1 MLRLW
6 PRLHREPGPFVWSA
20 SACGSCVPDF
30 GSRMGR
36 TFRTGLQTETVS
48 QIRRSEWD
56 SFFGRGLKWKVR
68 PGIWLQRG
76 MRFPAEASSGNCIP
90 ESAPGM
96 GRTFRNSPQ
105 PETATRNRRSERDAL
120 SLGAL
125 SGKCIPESGLGVGC
139 TFRNGPQPETVSQN
153 RHSERDML
161 SGTAFK
167 RKLHPVLSVQAGT
180 RLPREWLL
188 GKRGPDRG
196 DAIRQCVAQQP
207 LQLYLVEPCRQSGLP
222 DACRLQLF
230 REHSCRAD
238 LVHGKAQQRMAVER

>member
-6 PRLHREPGPFVWSA
+6 PQLHREPGPFVWSA

-30 GSRMGR
+30 GYRMGR

-56 SFFGRGLKWKVR
+56 SFSGRGLKWKVR

-76 MRFPAEASSGNCIP
+76 MHFPVGASNGKRIP

-125 SGKCIPESGLGVGC
+125 SGKCIPESGLGVGHG
-139 TFRNGPQPETVSQN
+139 FRMESQ
-153 RHSERDML
+153 
-161 SGTAFK
+161 
-167 RKLHPVLSVQAGT
+167 RKLRPSLSVYSGMRFPLKDST
-180 RLPREWLL
+180 
-188 GKRGPDRG
+188 GKPVPLRGGIPG
-196 DAIRQCVAQQP
+196 H
-207 LQLYLVEPCRQSGLP
+207 G
-222 DACRLQLF
+222 F
-230 REHSCRAD
+230 R
-238 LVHGKAQQRMAVER
+238 

>member
-6 PRLHREPGPFVWSA
+6 PRLHREPRPFVWSA
-20 SACGSCVPDF
+20 SAYGNCVPDF

-36 TFRTGLQTETVS
+36 AFRTGLQTETVS
-48 QIRRSEWD
+48 RIRRSEWD
-56 SFFGRGLKWKVR
+56 TLSGRGLKWKVC

-76 MRFPAEASSGNCIP
+76 MHFPVEASSGNRVP

-96 GRTFRNSPQ
+96 GRTFRGRPQ

-125 SGKCIPESGLGVGC
+125 SGKCIPESGLGVEC

-167 RKLHPVLSVQAGT
+167 RKLHPVLSLHSGT
-180 RLPREWLL
+180 RFPLGMPF
-188 GKRGPDRG
+188 GKRIP
-196 DAIRQCVAQQP
+196 
-207 LQLYLVEPCRQSGLP
+207 
-222 DACRLQLF
+222 F
-230 REHSCRAD
+230 
-238 LVHGKAQQRMAVER
+238 

>member
-6 PRLHREPGPFVWSA
+6 PQLHREPGPFVWS
-20 SACGSCVPDF
+20 GGGIPDF

-48 QIRRSEWD
+48 RIRRSEWD
-56 SFFGRGLKWKVR
+56 SFSGRGLKWKVR

-76 MRFPAEASSGNCIP
+76 MRFPVGASNGKCIP

-96 GRTFRNSPQ
+96 GCAFRNSPQ

-153 RHSERDML
+153 RHSKRDML

-167 RKLHPVLSVQAGT
+167 RKLHPVLSLHSGT
-180 RLPREWLL
+180 RFPLGMPS
-188 GKRGPDRG
+188 GKRIP
-196 DAIRQCVAQQP
+196 
-207 LQLYLVEPCRQSGLP
+207 
-222 DACRLQLF
+222 F
-230 REHSCRAD
+230 
-238 LVHGKAQQRMAVER
+238 

>member
-1 MLRLW
+1 
-6 PRLHREPGPFVWSA
+6 
-20 SACGSCVPDF
+20 
-30 GSRMGR
+30 MGR

-48 QIRRSEWD
+48 RIRRSEWD
-56 SFFGRGLKWKVR
+56 TLSGRGLKWKVC

-76 MRFPAEASSGNCIP
+76 MHFPVGASNGKCIP

-96 GRTFRNSPQ
+96 GHTFRNSPQ
-105 PETATRNRRSERDAL
+105 PETATRNRHSERDAL

-180 RLPREWLL
+180 RFPLAWPL

-196 DAIRQCVAQQP
+196 MRFGNAWPSSPYSSTSLSHVGSAVCRMPAVCSF
-207 LQLYLVEPCRQSGLP
+207 LVSIP
-222 DACRLQLF
+222 A
-230 REHSCRAD
+230 
-238 LVHGKAQQRMAVER
+238 ERTSFMLKRSRG

>member
-1 MLRLW
+1 
-6 PRLHREPGPFVWSA
+6 
-20 SACGSCVPDF
+20 
-30 GSRMGR
+30 
-36 TFRTGLQTETVS
+36 
-48 QIRRSEWD
+48 
-56 SFFGRGLKWKVR
+56 
-68 PGIWLQRG
+68 
-76 MRFPAEASSGNCIP
+76 MRFPVEASSGNCVP

-125 SGKCIPESGLGVGC
+125 SGKCIPESGLGVGY

-167 RKLHPVLSVQAGT
+167 RKLHPVLSARSGT
-180 RLPREWLL
+180 RFPREWLL
-188 GKRGPDRG
+188 GKRVPDWR
-196 DAIRQCVAQQP
+196 DTARQCVAQRL
-207 LQLYLVEPCRQSGLP
+207 LQVHLVEPCRQRGLP

-230 REHSCRAD
+230 DEHSCRAD
-238 LVHGKAQQRMAVER
+238 LVHGKAQQRVTVER

>member
-1 MLRLW
+1 MLHLW
-6 PRLHREPGPFVWSA
+6 PRLHREPGPFVWS
-20 SACGSCVPDF
+20 GGGIPDF

-48 QIRRSEWD
+48 RIRRSEWD
-56 SFFGRGLKWKVR
+56 SFSGRGLKWKVR

-76 MRFPAEASSGNCIP
+76 MHFPVGVSNGKCIP

-96 GRTFRNSPQ
+96 GHTFRNSPQ
-105 PETATRNRRSERDAL
+105 PETATR
-120 SLGAL
+120 
-125 SGKCIPESGLGVGC
+125 
-139 TFRNGPQPETVSQN
+139 N

-230 REHSCRAD
+230 GEHSCRAD
-238 LVHGKAQQRMAVER
+238 LVHGKAQQRVTVER